1 MESSFLEPSM
11 IRTYIPHVIYP
22 YRVPY
27 MWECGLAPS
36 RPFVAD
42 HHLFCRSRRRN
53 PGRVFVN
60 QSVTDRPLGQ
70 VLYILIP

>member
-42 HHLFCRSRRRN
+42 HHLFCRSRCRN
-53 PGRVFVN
+53 PGRV
-60 QSVTDRPLGQ
+60 SSIK
-70 VLYILIP
+70 VLQTGLLARSCIF